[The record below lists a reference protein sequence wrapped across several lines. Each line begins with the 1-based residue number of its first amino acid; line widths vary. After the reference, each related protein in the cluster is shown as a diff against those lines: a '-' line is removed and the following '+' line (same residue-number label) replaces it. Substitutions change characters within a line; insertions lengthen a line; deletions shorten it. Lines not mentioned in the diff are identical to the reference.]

1 LRSGGEAVSDSEE
14 LKYPSWQVPLRKA
27 VLEADPKKLAKR
39 IAEVEAL
46 ISERLR
52 AIASGTGY
60 QEEREAIANAASIL
74 RVLKKDE
81 L

>member
-1 LRSGGEAVSDSEE
+1 M
-14 LKYPSWQVPLRKA
+14 
-27 VLEADPKKLAKR
+27 LEADPKKLAKR

-46 ISERLR
+46 IAERLQT
-52 AIASGTGY
+52 ITSGTHH

-74 RVLKKDE
+74 RVLKKQE

>member
-1 LRSGGEAVSDSEE
+1 VSDSEE

-46 ISERLR
+46 ISERLH
-52 AIASGTGY
+52 AFASGSDH
-60 QEEREAIANAASIL
+60 EDEREAIANAASIL
-74 RVLKKDE
+74 RVLKKGE

>member
-1 LRSGGEAVSDSEE
+1 MSDSEE
-14 LKYPSWQVPLRKA
+14 LKYPSWQIPLRKA
-27 VLEADPKKLAKR
+27 VLEADPKKLAKK

-46 ISERLR
+46 IAERLQT
-52 AIASGTGY
+52 ITSGTHH

-74 RVLKKDE
+74 RVLKKGE